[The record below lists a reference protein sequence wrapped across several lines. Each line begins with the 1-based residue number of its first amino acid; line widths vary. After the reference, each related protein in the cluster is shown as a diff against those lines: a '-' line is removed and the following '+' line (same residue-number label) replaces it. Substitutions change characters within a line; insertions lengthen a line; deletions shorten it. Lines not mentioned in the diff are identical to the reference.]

1 MGLDCKPMQPH
12 LWQLDSDGF
21 LGRVRA
27 VLPHLDLGAEGLR
40 MGPFGREQ
48 SRRMQ
53 HLFPAEPR
61 RAAVLVP
68 LVQRPEG
75 LSLLFTLRAE
85 GLPNHPGQVSFP
97 GGRIEPGDS
106 DAAAA
111 ALRETH
117 EEVGIAPESV
127 EVLGLM
133 PDHMVI
139 SGYRV
144 TPVVGLVDPTVRT
157 CPQPSEV
164 ADCFEAPLRHLLD
177 PANRVLR
184 RLQVEG
190 VDCDAFDLPWQRH
203 LIWGATAGIV
213 LCLGELMDRQP

>member
-21 LGRVRA
+21 LGRIRA
-27 VLPHLDLGAEGLR
+27 VLPHLDLRAEGVR

-61 RAAVLVP
+61 RAAVLLP
-68 LVQRPEG
+68 LVRRPAG

-85 GLPNHPGQVSFP
+85 GMTNHAGQVSFP
-97 GGRIEPGDS
+97 GGRIEPGDL

-117 EEVGIAPESV
+117 EEVGIAPGSV

-144 TPVVGLVDPTVRT
+144 TPVVGLVDPSVRT
-157 CPQPSEV
+157 CPQPGEV
-164 ADCFEAPLRHLLD
+164 ADCFEAPLAHLLD

-190 VDCDAFDLPWQRH
+190 VDVDAFDLPWQRH
-203 LIWGATAGIV
+203 LIWGATAGMV
-213 LCLGELMDRQP
+213 LCLGELMERHT

>member
-1 MGLDCKPMQPH
+1 MEANCKPMQPH
-12 LWQLDSDGF
+12 PWQLDSDGL
-21 LGRVRA
+21 LGRIRTI
-27 VLPHLDLGAEGLR
+27 LPHLDLLAEGVR

-68 LVQRPEG
+68 LVQRPDG

-85 GLPNHPGQVSFP
+85 GLPNHAGQVSFP
-97 GGRIEPGDS
+97 GGRIEPGDP

-117 EEVGIAPESV
+117 EEVGIAPASV

-144 TPVVGLVDPTVRT
+144 TPVVGLVDPAART
-157 CPQPSEV
+157 CPQPGEV
-164 ADCFEAPLRHLLD
+164 ADCFEAPLLHLLN

-190 VDCDAFDLPWQRH
+190 VDVDAFDLPWRQH
-203 LIWGATAGIV
+203 LIWGATAGMV
-213 LCLGELMDRQP
+213 LCLGELMERRP